1 MTGPAPAAPG
11 ENPAAPDENP
21 AAPGENLPDPLIRRI
36 HLIIV
41 AVMEVVMAGELVVLA
56 LDERWMGLFLVLMA
70 VIGVPALFPQKL
82 PVFIP
87 VEIQIF
93 VVLFIFATLF
103 LGEVRNYYE
112 RFWWWDLVLH
122 TSSGVLLGLLGFL
135 FVYMVNENELVDV
148 TMKPSFVALF
158 AFFFGVGIGALWEIM
173 EFGADQL
180 LGMNMQKPMLGDPSG
195 LTDTMWDLIVDTLG
209 SATMALAG
217 WRYMLR
223 ARRDRTDY
231 WLRRFVRRYPR
242 LFGR

>member
-1 MTGPAPAAPG
+1 M
-11 ENPAAPDENP
+11 
-21 AAPGENLPDPLIRRI
+21 PDPLVRRI

-41 AVMEVVMAGELVVLA
+41 GVVELIMAGELAVLTM
-56 LDERWMGLFLVLMA
+56 DQRWMGLFLVLALMA
-70 VIGVPALFPQKL
+70 VIGVPALFPDRL

-103 LGEVRNYYE
+103 LGEVRDYYE

-135 FVYMVNENELVDV
+135 FVYMVNENEAVDV
-148 TMKPSFVALF
+148 SMKPAFVALF
-158 AFFFGVGIGALWEIM
+158 AFFFGVGIGCLWEIV
-173 EFGADQL
+173 EFAADQI
-180 LGMNMQKPMLGDPSG
+180 LGMNMQKPMRGDPSG

-209 SATMALAG
+209 SAVIALAG

-223 ARRDRTDY
+223 ARRERTDY

>member
-1 MTGPAPAAPG
+1 MTGPSPG
-11 ENPAAPDENP
+11 
-21 AAPGENLPDPLIRRI
+21 APGENLPDPLIRRI

-41 AVMEVVMAGELVVLA
+41 AVMEIVMAGELVVLA
-56 LDERWMGLFLVLMA
+56 MEQRWMGIFLVLMLMA

-103 LGEVRNYYE
+103 LGEVRDYYE

-158 AFFFGVGIGALWEIM
+158 AFFFGIGIGALWEIM
-173 EFGADQL
+173 EFGADRL

-209 SATMALAG
+209 SAIMALAG

>member
-1 MTGPAPAAPG
+1 MTGPSPG
-11 ENPAAPDENP
+11 
-21 AAPGENLPDPLIRRI
+21 APGENLPDPLIRRI

-56 LDERWMGLFLVLMA
+56 MEQRWMGIFLVLMLMA

-103 LGEVRNYYE
+103 LGEVRDYYE

-209 SATMALAG
+209 SAIMALAG

>member
-1 MTGPAPAAPG
+1 M
-11 ENPAAPDENP
+11 
-21 AAPGENLPDPLIRRI
+21 PDPLIRRI

-41 AVMEVVMAGELVVLA
+41 GVMEIIMAGEVIALA
-56 LDERWMGLFLVLMA
+56 TDERWMGISLVLLLMA
-70 VIGVPALFPQKL
+70 LIGVPAVFPEKL

-87 VEIQIF
+87 AEIQIF
-93 VVLFIFATLF
+93 AVLFIFATLF
-103 LGEVRNYYE
+103 LGEMQDYYE

-158 AFFFGVGIGALWEIM
+158 AFFFGVGGGALWEII
-173 EFGADQL
+173 EFTADQL
-180 LGMNMQKPMLGDPSG
+180 LGTNMQKPMMGDPSG

-209 SATMALAG
+209 SAVMALAG

-242 LFGR
+242 LFGH